1 MEYINSLQWAKLRLP
16 NSTYV
21 DITSTVRKWQVNS
34 NDPLRVECHERGC
47 RRAKLQIMVRKARSK
62 RSTCSRECCRRPL
75 KISFKE
81 IGWDWIVQP
90 VEFEAFYCKGRC
102 RNVSDDF
109 ASTHALMQS
118 ILNYKGVKV
127 TRPCC
132 APRKLRPLD
141 LLHYNDKTPPELIV
155 TRQKGMI
162 VKECACA

>member
-1 MEYINSLQWAKLRLP
+1 MEHLSSFQWARLRFP
-16 NSTYV
+16 NSTTM
-21 DITSTVRKWQVNS
+21 DISPIVKQWKANFRGV
-34 NDPLRVECHERGC
+34 LLVECHERWC
-47 RRAKLQIMVRKARSK
+47 KRAVLEIMVRKSRSK
-62 RSTCSRECCRRPL
+62 RSVCNRECCRRPL
-75 KISFKE
+75 KISFKD

-90 VEFEAFYCKGRC
+90 VEFEAYYCKGRC

-118 ILNYKGVKV
+118 ILNYKGRKV

-141 LLHYNDKTPPELIV
+141 LLHYNDKNPPELVV